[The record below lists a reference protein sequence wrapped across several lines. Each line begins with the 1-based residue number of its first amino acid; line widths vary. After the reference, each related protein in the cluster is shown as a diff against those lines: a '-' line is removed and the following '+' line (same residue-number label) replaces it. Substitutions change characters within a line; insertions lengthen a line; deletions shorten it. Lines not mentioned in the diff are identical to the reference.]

1 MKNYGKLSIYREN
14 LNIKITITIRSEVT
28 PCSNVSIV
36 NFEQVRKI
44 TIKSS
49 VVQSVLKGH

>member
-14 LNIKITITIRSEVT
+14 LNMKITITIRSEVT

-44 TIKSS
+44 TTKSS
-49 VVQSVLKGH
+49 VVQ

>member
-36 NFEQVRKI
+36 NL
-44 TIKSS
+44 IKSS